1 MKKRSLLFLICS
13 FLLFSKTRAQENM
26 FCNIPDS
33 GLFSKVSSNGWIK
46 FRQDLSLKS
55 SSVFSEHKK
64 SFGFEDEKYEM
75 RETKRETDKY
85 GGTHIR
91 LQEHYNSIPI
101 LFGDFLLHEKNGQL
115 SSGNGKIYTTTKSIP
130 SSPEMTKEKSIDL
143 ALANVNAKKYYWNDT
158 AKENKIKRK
167 SNDPTA
173 TYYPKPQLL
182 YYYNDKMNAFQFCYR
197 IVIQCFDAG
206 KSSEVFI
213 DASTGSI
220 FLLNPLETSTCDP
233 TTVNTVWYGNKTV
246 YTYTDAF
253 TSGWDLEDDCT
264 PSTYKVFD
272 AANSNDIF
280 NSSNN
285 TWTSQRQRSAATSLW
300 SIRQTRDVYKNSF
313 ERNGHDNDDQNIDI
327 YFDYVWPGNDRDN
340 ASYRYDQFGD
350 DEINIGCGST
360 SAITDDYGALD
371 IMAHEFTHGVTQYS
385 AELVYNREPGALNE
399 SFSDVMAEFVENKV
413 LGSNNWLLGWDRMV
427 LIGNSLVNAPIRSCI
442 APGLYRQPDR
452 YLGLKNWSNAT
463 SSCSPTGPPSSPSD
477 PVDNDNCGVHTNS
490 GVQNRMFYLLSM
502 GGNGWTDDSSST
514 IPSQTPFNSYQWSVQ
529 GIGIDKAGR
538 IAYNA
543 LLYLISSS
551 GYLDSR
557 NAWVAAATNLY
568 GECSQEAIQ
577 TGKAWYAVGIGPST
591 STPAGNTYCDFGYGV
606 YPLNLTKPGFISLS
620 PNCTVYILPTGNQV
634 TFTSA
639 NRVII
644 NPGFTAF
651 EGSKFTANI
660 NIDCLFAQY

>member
-1 MKKRSLLFLICS
+1 
-13 FLLFSKTRAQENM
+13 M
-26 FCNIPDS
+26 FCKIPDS
-33 GLFSKVSSNGWIK
+33 SIFSKVSSNGWIK

-55 SSVFSEHKK
+55 ASVFSDHKK

-115 SSGNGKIYTTTKSIP
+115 ISGNGKIYTTTKLIP
-130 SSPEMTKEKSIDL
+130 SSPEMSKVKAIDL
-143 ALANVNAKKYYWNDT
+143 ALAYVKAKKYYWNDT

-167 SNDPTA
+167 YNDPNA
-173 TYYPKPQLL
+173 TYYPKPHLM
-182 YYYNDKMNAFQFCYR
+182 YYYNDKMDAFQFCYR

-246 YTYTDAF
+246 FTYTDFF

-264 PSTYKVFD
+264 ASTYKVFD
-272 AANSNDIF
+272 YATTFNSIF
-280 NSSNN
+280 NSSTNS
-285 TWTSQRQRSAATSLW
+285 WTSQRQRSAATSLW
-300 SIRQTRDVYKNSF
+300 SVRQTRDVYKNF
-313 ERNGHDNDDQNIDI
+313 LGRNGHDNHDQNIDI

-340 ASYRYDQFGD
+340 ASYHYDQFGD

-371 IMAHEFTHGVTQYS
+371 ILAHEFTHGVTQYS
-385 AELVYNREPGALNE
+385 AQLVYNREPGALNE

-413 LGSNNWLLGWDRMV
+413 LGSNNWLLAWDRIV
-427 LIGNSLVNAPIRSCI
+427 SGANKPARSCI
-442 APGLYRQPDR
+442 TPKDYDQPDR
-452 YLGLKNWSNAT
+452 YGGTNWINAT
-463 SSCSPTGPPSSPSD
+463 SSCSPTGPSD

-577 TGKAWYAVGIGPST
+577 TGKAWYAVGIGPPT
-591 STPAGNTYCDFGYGV
+591 STPAANTYCGNYGLV
-606 YPLNLTKPGFISLS
+606 ALNLTKPGSISLS
-620 PNCTVYILPTGNQV
+620 PSCTVNILTTGNQV

-639 NRVII
+639 DRVII
-644 NPGFTAF
+644 NPGFKALA
-651 EGSKFTANI
+651 GSKFTANI
-660 NIDCLFAQY
+660 EPDCLFAQY